1 MHACLPEAVKE
12 ATCFKSRNL
21 CFTFS
26 RCILNKKAKPV
37 HKTIVDTFSI
47 VAKFS
52 LLLTSRAWEY
62 TEDGEAIH
70 PAMEQMQETYAAFR
84 EYSKFLYTGKQF

>member
-1 MHACLPEAVKE
+1 M
-12 ATCFKSRNL
+12 
-21 CFTFS
+21 
-26 RCILNKKAKPV
+26 

-52 LLLTSRAWEY
+52 LLLTSHAWEY

-84 EYSKFLYTGKQF
+84 EYSKFLYTG